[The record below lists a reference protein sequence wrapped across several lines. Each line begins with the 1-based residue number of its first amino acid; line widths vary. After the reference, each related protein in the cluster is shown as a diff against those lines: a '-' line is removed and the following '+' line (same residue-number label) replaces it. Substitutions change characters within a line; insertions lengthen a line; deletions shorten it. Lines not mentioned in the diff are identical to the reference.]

1 MLRPYIY
8 KYPSFVKKLNKFQK
22 DFFVSYG
29 IHIFVETTINMKDLN
44 KLSKEELGILI
55 NKLEGDMKKFIDI
68 KDMKK
73 INNTNKTL

>member
-1 MLRPYIY
+1 
-8 KYPSFVKKLNKFQK
+8 
-22 DFFVSYG
+22 
-29 IHIFVETTINMKDLN
+29 MKDLN

-73 INNTNKTL
+73 INNTNKTLGTLISLYMKK

>member
-29 IHIFVETTINMKDLN
+29 IHIFVETNKNTIYENPRIF
-44 KLSKEELGILI
+44 E
-55 NKLEGDMKKFIDI
+55 
-68 KDMKK
+68 
-73 INNTNKTL
+73 TRRY